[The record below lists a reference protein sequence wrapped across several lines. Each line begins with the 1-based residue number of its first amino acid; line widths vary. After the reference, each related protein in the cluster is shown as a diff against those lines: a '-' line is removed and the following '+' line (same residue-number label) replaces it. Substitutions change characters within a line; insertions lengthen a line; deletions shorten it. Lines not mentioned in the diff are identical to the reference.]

1 MSVQDQGRFG
11 HRTAGHSRCGA
22 MDPLSLRLANQV
34 AGTSEGSA
42 GIEFGPGPCVFE
54 CIEAVTVAFGGAKRQ
69 GAAWW
74 QPLDL
79 RPRDTVELSPVR
91 EGVWSYLALAG
102 GVEAPLVLGSR
113 STNAREGIGRWL
125 AAGDVI
131 KAGDDAAPT
140 VPIEPPPMTGPIRT
154 FGSMPGAWRV
164 GNRVDRM
171 GYELTGSHLRRGPA
185 EELSEPLLPGF
196 IQILPS
202 GKPFVLMSE
211 DPVVGGYEIAA
222 VVHSDDLRLVAQTP
236 PGQSLEFVT
245 EERGVRGE

>member
-11 HRTAGHSRCGA
+11 HRTAGHSRSGA
-22 MDPLSLRLANQV
+22 MDPLSLRLANKV
-34 AGTSEGSA
+34 AGTSEGAA
-42 GIEFGPGPCVFE
+42 GIEFGPGPFVFE
-54 CIEAVTVAFGGAKRQ
+54 CIEAVTVAFGGARRE
-69 GAAWW
+69 GTDWW
-74 QPLDL
+74 QPLEL
-79 RPRDTVELSPVR
+79 SAGETVELSPAR

-102 GVEAPLVLGSR
+102 GVEAPFVLGSR
-113 STNAREGIGRWL
+113 STNAREGIGGWL

-131 KAGDDAAPT
+131 KAGDDVAPT
-140 VPIEPPPMTGPIRT
+140 VPIETPPMTGQIRIL
-154 FGSMPGAWRV
+154 GSMPGLWRV

-171 GYELTGSHLRRGPA
+171 GYELTGSHLRPGPA
-185 EELSEPLLPGF
+185 DDLSEPLLPGF

-236 PGQSLEFVT
+236 PGRPLEFVT
-245 EERGVRGE
+245 EV